1 LAQPWQSSGKSI
13 PDRHI
18 ATGAWRV
25 EPSAGRDGGKVDE
38 DKWHGDEKRIKMA
51 SFGHLSDHPR
61 GRR

>member
-13 PDRHI
+13 PDRHT

-25 EPSAGRDGGKVDE
+25 EPSAGRDGGKVE

-51 SFGHLSDHPR
+51 PFGQLNDPPR
-61 GRR
+61 GCR